1 MPKISA
7 PYGSWRSPLTPAVVS
22 ADGLRFSEPSFEG
35 DDLYWLERRPAE
47 GGRSVVVRRTPQGRI
62 EDCFG
67 RQMDARTLV
76 HEYGGGS
83 YVVGDGAVYFVN
95 FEDQQVYR
103 VAGRRQ
109 PIAVTAERKLRFADL
124 RVDSGRARLLAVVED
139 HSPSGEPESSI
150 VAIGLEDRKV
160 ETLLE
165 GSDFYSDPIP
175 SPDGGRLAWLSW
187 SHPDMPWD
195 RTALWVAEL
204 DDEGRPRDAALVAG
218 GDGSPESVFQPR
230 WSPRGELWFV
240 SDRSGWWNL
249 YRQRGDGLQAMT
261 AIEAEVGRPQWV
273 FRMSTYAFE
282 SPDVVVL
289 AYSRSGTWQLAELRA
304 GELRDLS
311 SLYTDI
317 QYLEA
322 NAEGRIAFVG
332 AAAAVA
338 PAVVL
343 AGSRTDEVTVRT
355 ASMAQIDGGFLSKPR
370 SIEFPTAAGTP
381 GHAFYY
387 PPRNPRYEGVAG
399 EKPMLLV
406 LSHGGPTAAA
416 SSGLNL
422 GLQYWT
428 SRGFAVVDV
437 NYRGSTGYG
446 RAYREALEGQWGIA
460 DVADCVAAARSLV
473 DSGEVDGE
481 RLAIR
486 GGSAGGYTTLAALT
500 FTDVFRAGASYY
512 GIGDLETLA
521 QDTHKFE
528 SRYLDRL
535 VAPFPEAAELYRRRS
550 PIYAPEK
557 LSCPV
562 IFFQGLEDKVV
573 PPNQAETMVEA
584 LRGQGIP
591 VAYVPFAGE
600 QHGFRRAENI
610 ERALEA
616 ELYFYS
622 RVFGFSLSG
631 EVAAVEIH
639 NAEGLRGLGKAPRP
653 PL

>member
-1 MPKISA
+1 MAKISA

-22 ADGLRFSEPSFEG
+22 ADGLRFSEPSFDG

-47 GGRSVVVRRTPQGRI
+47 GGRSVVVRRTPEGRI

-67 RQMDARTLV
+67 RPMDARTLV

-83 YVVGDGAVYFVN
+83 YVVGEGVVYFVN
-95 FEDQQVYR
+95 FDDQQVYR
-103 VAGRRQ
+103 VADRGR
-109 PIAVTAERKLRFADL
+109 PIAVTAERELRFADL
-124 RVDSGRARLLAVVED
+124 RFDPGRRRLLAVAED
-139 HSPSGEPESSI
+139 HSGSGEPESSI
-150 VAIGLEDRKV
+150 VAIGLEDGRV
-160 ETLLE
+160 ETLVE
-165 GSDFYSDPIP
+165 GADFYSDPLP
-175 SPDGGRLAWLSW
+175 SPHGRRLAWLSW

-195 RTALWVAEL
+195 RTGLWVADL
-204 DDEGRPRDAALVAG
+204 DPEGRPSDAVLVAG
-218 GDGSPESVFQPR
+218 GDGRAESVFQPR

-240 SDRSGWWNL
+240 SDRSGWWKL
-249 YRQRGDGLQAMT
+249 YRRRSDGPHAMT
-261 AIEAEVGRPQWV
+261 AIEAEVGRQQWV

-282 SPDVVVL
+282 GPDVVVL
-289 AYSRSGTWQLAELRA
+289 AYSRSGTWQLAELGA
-304 GELRDLS
+304 GELRDLPS
-311 SLYTDI
+311 AYTDI

-322 NAEGRIAFVG
+322 NAQGRIAFVG
-332 AAAAVA
+332 AASALA
-338 PAVVL
+338 PAIVL
-343 AGSRTDEVTVRT
+343 AGSRTEEVIVRT
-355 ASMAQIDGGFLSKPR
+355 ASAAQIDAGLLSQPR
-370 SIEFPTAAGTP
+370 SIEFPTAAGGS

-387 PPRNPRYEGVAG
+387 PPCNPRYQGVAR

-428 SRGFAVVDV
+428 SRGFAVLDVD
-437 NYRGSTGYG
+437 YRGSTGYG
-446 RAYREALEGQWGIA
+446 RAYREALEGLWGVA
-460 DVADCVAAARSLV
+460 DVADCVAAARALV
-473 DSGEVDGE
+473 DLGEVDAE

-486 GGSAGGYTTLAALT
+486 GGSAGGFTTLAALT

-521 QDTHKFE
+521 RDTHKFE

-535 VAPFPEAAELYRRRS
+535 VGPFPEAAEVYRRRS
-550 PIYAPEK
+550 PIHASEK

-573 PPNQAETMVEA
+573 PPDQTETMVEA
-584 LRGQGIP
+584 LRRQGIP

-622 RVFGFSLSG
+622 RVFGFSASG
-631 EVAAVEIH
+631 ELAPVEIH
-639 NAEGLRGLGKAPRP
+639 NADRLP